1 MDQPYFVDWRFEE
14 KINLKNSFNFHC
26 LTAIVCM
33 SIIADQVDLLFLQ
46 ITDGYFQL
54 DDAPCYKA
62 KVTTN
67 WAHQRGSE
75 YSHLN
80 NLISHQIR
88 IHNTFGM
95 FYKGR
100 SAMWMCSCQICRT
113 DVMQSRHTWKFRV
126 FWEDKKCSK
135 TV

>member
-1 MDQPYFVDWRFEE
+1 
-14 KINLKNSFNFHC
+14 
-26 LTAIVCM
+26 M
-33 SIIADQVDLLFLQ
+33 SIIADQVDLFFLQ

-54 DDAPCYKA
+54 DDAPCHKA

-80 NLISHQIR
+80 NLSSHQIR

-113 DVMQSRHTWKFRV
+113 DVKVTSHMKIQGILRGQEV
-126 FWEDKKCSK
+126 FQNSIVQEKAA
-135 TV
+135 